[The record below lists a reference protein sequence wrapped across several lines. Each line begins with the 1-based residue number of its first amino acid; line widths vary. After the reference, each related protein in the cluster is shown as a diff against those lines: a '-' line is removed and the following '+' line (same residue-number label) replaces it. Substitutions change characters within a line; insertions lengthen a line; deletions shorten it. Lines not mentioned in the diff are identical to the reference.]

1 MAKDNNAS
9 TADRS
14 KLTRKVQS
22 KTDEEKRAALK
33 EKIAQA
39 EERQAQRSLS
49 DQAKG
54 AADSTL
60 EFVRANPLKT
70 VAAVAIGA
78 LVIGALTRP
87 GRRAGARAGRKAG
100 ALASV
105 ATDAAVAYGLSLLD
119 GVSNAASK
127 GQDKLAHAGNA
138 VSDRA
143 SAWKSSATHQGG
155 DLSDYLVRAA
165 KRGGKNAGK
174 SLKDLRN
181 RLSH

>member
-1 MAKDNNAS
+1 MAKDD
-9 TADRS
+9 TARAEDRS
-14 KLTRKVQS
+14 KSTPKVQS

-39 EERQAQRSLS
+39 EEREAQRSLS

-54 AADSTL
+54 AADNAL
-60 EFVRANPLKT
+60 GFVRANPLKT

-78 LVIGALTRP
+78 LVLGALTRP
-87 GRRAGARAGRKAG
+87 GRRAGRKAG

-105 ATDAAVAYGLSLLD
+105 ATDAAMAYGLSLLD
-119 GVSNAASK
+119 GVSNVASK
-127 GQDKLAHAGNA
+127 GQDKLANVGNA
-138 VSDRA
+138 ASDRA
-143 SAWKSSATHQGG
+143 SAWKSSATHQGA

-165 KRGGKNAGK
+165 KRGGRNAGK
-174 SLKDLRN
+174 SIKDLRN